1 MSSTDYIPSGYVED
15 GYVAE
20 GYFDDL
26 GIGDRLIKFAPGDLH
41 RRNPITP
48 QAVPAM
54 QPLANSAAINQIDV
68 ELKALFIDMWETWIR
83 PGDRRIFTT
92 GMPHLGPFDQVEQ
105 AVKAEGLALVRK
117 TDQAP
122 MRYVYRSWRARN
134 PKRGLHIL
142 RVYLQMLWPNAWTMN
157 QMWAPVA
164 GTYPAGLAT
173 ADGGSHFL
181 TSRVQVSIA
190 GSTSDGSDV
199 AQVAGALRSVVP
211 ARILLNLQVTQKA
224 EAGLTLASAY
234 YAGAYVQT
242 FTGTCQ

>member
-1 MSSTDYIPSGYVED
+1 MTTSTSVNSYVEEGYVE
-15 GYVAE
+15 E

-26 GIGDRLIKFAPGDLH
+26 GIAGGLIKFAAGDIY

-48 QAVPAM
+48 QAVPAL
-54 QPLANSAAINQIDV
+54 QPMANSHAANPV
-68 ELKALFIDMWETWIR
+68 EEELRALFIELWQTWIR
-83 PGDRRIFTT
+83 PADARIFTT
-92 GMPHLGPFDQVEQ
+92 GTPHLGPFEQVEQ

-117 TDQAP
+117 TDEAP

-134 PKRGLHIL
+134 PKRGLHML

-164 GTYPAGLAT
+164 GSYPAGLVK

-181 TSRVQVSIA
+181 TSRVQVSIN
-190 GSTSDGSDV
+190 GDTSDGSDV

-211 ARILLNLQVTQKA
+211 ARILLNLQVTQKVDT
-224 EAGLTLASAY
+224 GLAIASAY
-234 YAGAYVQT
+234 YAGAYVHT